1 MLSVCVEVSI
11 NPGQDRNSCQK
22 IHPEGSGAAGESIS
36 KSDSVSD
43 GCWCLFMCLV
53 PCDKSLTLMPAD
65 GWGEKDPPSLTH
77 LEKGEQQVVL
87 ANSFGFRSA
96 GQDSGSDFSWPS
108 FNFTLQV
115 LAKIAADN

>member
-1 MLSVCVEVSI
+1 VHKASNEKETGGVGIGEPESSGWG
-11 NPGQDRNSCQK
+11 PGISLVMRKATHCQK

-77 LEKGEQQVVL
+77 LDPHL
-87 ANSFGFRSA
+87 
-96 GQDSGSDFSWPS
+96 GS
-108 FNFTLQV
+108 V
-115 LAKIAADN
+115 ARADTIGGIYLTVPNL